1 MHAGGLQWLHREG
14 DIRFKGIKADAKYT
28 KRHTSSCVQA
38 VDTIIAGTSDAV
50 RGAELGLSTY

>member
-1 MHAGGLQWLHREG
+1 MHREG